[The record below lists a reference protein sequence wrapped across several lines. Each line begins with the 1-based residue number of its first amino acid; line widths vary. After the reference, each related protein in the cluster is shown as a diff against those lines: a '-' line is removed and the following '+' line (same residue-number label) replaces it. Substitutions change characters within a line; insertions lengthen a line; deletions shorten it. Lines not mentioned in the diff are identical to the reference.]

1 MKPFLPAII
10 VALAFGALGCGGE
23 DDQFPDLDGEW
34 ILQGLRCQGELTTRL
49 VSFAD
54 RGEGLT
60 GTYLRSDE
68 CLDRGG
74 LLWDSNPS
82 EDGDQVDLLTI
93 SETDDRSTYQV
104 ERFSDHGLR
113 LISVDGGRDLTLR
126 QAAPS
131 QTPQQIGLDGEN
143 LAGTWWMDG
152 FLCDEEEIPQLVTV
166 SNPPRLLTVRKVE
179 GDDCVGEDERFFEG
193 SIDEHNL
200 EGDFDPVQSDS
211 VGQDTSIEVT
221 GRILSP
227 DYFYLTVLG
236 HRVVFR
242 RIMADAL

>member
-10 VALAFGALGCGGE
+10 VALAFGALGCGAGDE
-23 DDQFPDLDGEW
+23 QFPDLEGEW
-34 ILQGLRCQGELTTRL
+34 MLQGLRCQGELTTHL

-54 RGEGLT
+54 RGEGLR

-74 LLWDSNPS
+74 VLWDSNPS
-82 EDGDQVDLLTI
+82 EDGDQVDLLTN

-113 LISVDGGRDLTLR
+113 LISADGGRELTMR
-126 QAAPS
+126 QAAPAH
-131 QTPQQIGLDGEN
+131 TPQQIGLDGEN
-143 LAGTWWMDG
+143 LAGTWWIDG
-152 FLCDEEEIPQLVTV
+152 FLCEEEEIPQLVSV
-166 SNPPRLLTVRKVE
+166 NNPPRLVTIRKIE
-179 GDDCVGEDERFFEG
+179 GDNCVGADEPFFDG
-193 SIDEHNL
+193 SIDDNDL
-200 EGDFDPVQSDS
+200 DGDFDPVQRDS
-211 VGQDTSIEVT
+211 FGEDTSIEVT
-221 GRILSP
+221 GQILSP

-242 RIMADAL
+242 RIMADPV